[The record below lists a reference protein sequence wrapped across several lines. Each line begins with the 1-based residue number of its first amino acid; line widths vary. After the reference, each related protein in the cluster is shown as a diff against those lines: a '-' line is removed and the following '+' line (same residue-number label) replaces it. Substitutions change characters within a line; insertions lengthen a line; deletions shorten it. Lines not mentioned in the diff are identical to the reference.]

1 MAVVA
6 ILNDT
11 NFKGLVHKGS
21 FMNTPFRVR
30 LATHADYDDV
40 IKIDENVAGGGDYL
54 PSSYHDMMENP
65 KTQCFLAELDGEY
78 ITISNCIMEIPYWQ
92 AVFYVNNIFAKLTIT
107 TVIILFCLFVDNI
120 PNGRIFMILV
130 SV

>member
-1 MAVVA
+1 
-6 ILNDT
+6 
-11 NFKGLVHKGS
+11 
-21 FMNTPFRVR
+21 
-30 LATHADYDDV
+30 
-40 IKIDENVAGGGDYL
+40 VAGGGDYL
-54 PSSYHDMMENP
+54 PSSYHDMMDNSR
-65 KTQCFLAELDGEY
+65 THCFLAELDGEY